1 MPLQELHSSKWGSI
15 ALWHITEDEATLE
28 KQLLNDNC
36 PADIVS
42 PQKRLEWISGRIL
55 IQHLAVSANI
65 PFHGIRKDEFG
76 KPFLKKSNHHIS
88 LSHSYPY
95 VAAQIHPDRSVGIDI
110 EQPKQ
115 KLLKIAPRIL
125 DAIELKDAGTDIVKH
140 CIYWCAK
147 EALYKVYGK
156 RGLLFTNHL
165 HVKPFGLGES
175 GELKGWIDANESQSF
190 VDLCYI
196 ATKDYVL
203 VHSKPD

>member
-1 MPLQELHSSKWGSI
+1 
-15 ALWHITEDEATLE
+15 
-28 KQLLNDNC
+28 LN
-36 PADIVS
+36 IIS

-55 IQHLAVSANI
+55 IQNLAVSANI
-65 PFHGIRKDEFG
+65 PFHGIHKDEFG
-76 KPFLKKSNHHIS
+76 KPFLRKSTHQIS

-125 DAIELKDAGTDIVKH
+125 DAIELEDAGTDIVKH

-165 HVKPFGLGES
+165 HIKPFTVKES
-175 GELKGWIDANESQSF
+175 GKLKGWIDANESPSF

-196 ATKDYVL
+196 VTKDYVL
-203 VHSKPD
+203 VYSNPD